1 MKTRFA
7 FLAGVIASTF
17 AFAIAGR
24 AQTQPKDPSDFD
36 LVLPSH
42 SGQLQWHAEGFVVSE
57 VSVEPKAREIGVRGQ
72 DQTGHLLFEGF
83 LSILSGPTTLT
94 SATCRDAALEKE
106 KKNDSSFKS
115 GPTSEQT
122 RPDGLS
128 VELVNYMEL
137 GEGNKSVYS
146 KRAFIATGDVCGDLE
161 IYSSTPL
168 SDTDPALK
176 ETWESFRLNP
186 AYEPQFDDIFQYA
199 QILFENHKY
208 EAAAPFFELALTK
221 VKEENTGDNLT
232 WRRVTTD
239 QAGMSY
245 GVSGNFAKA
254 RAIFEAAIAKDPDY
268 PLYYYNLACADAG
281 EMKLDDA
288 RTHLKQAFDRKA
300 NVLTGEKM
308 PDPTMDD
315 TFLPYKDDKDFWTFL
330 ESLTK

>member
-1 MKTRFA
+1 MKTHFSVP
-7 FLAGVIASTF
+7 AGLLTLIFFIA
-17 AFAIAGR
+17 APGR
-24 AQTQPKDPSDFD
+24 AQTQAKDASDFD

-42 SGQLQWHAEGFVVSE
+42 AGQLQWHAQGFVVSE
-57 VSVEPKAREIGVRGQ
+57 VSVEPRAREIGVRGQ

-94 SATCRDAALEKE
+94 SAACRDTAIEKE
-106 KKNDSSFKS
+106 KKNEPSFKS
-115 GPTSEQT
+115 GTTSELT

-128 VELVNYMEL
+128 VELVSYMEL
-137 GEGNKSVYS
+137 GDGNKPVYS
-146 KRAFIATGDVCGDLE
+146 ERGFIATGDICGDLE
-161 IYSSTPL
+161 IYSTTPL

-176 ETWESFRLNP
+176 EIWGSLRLNP
-186 AYEPQFDDIFQYA
+186 TYEPQFDDIFQYA

-208 EAAAPFFELALTK
+208 EAAGPFFELALTE
-221 VKEENTGDNLT
+221 VKEDNTGDNQT

-245 GVSGNFAKA
+245 GVSGNFTKA
-254 RAIFEAAIAKDPDY
+254 RAIFEAAIVKDPNY

-288 RTHLKQAFDRKA
+288 RAHLRQAFDRKA

-315 TFLPYKDDKDFWTFL
+315 TFLPYKDNKDFWTFL